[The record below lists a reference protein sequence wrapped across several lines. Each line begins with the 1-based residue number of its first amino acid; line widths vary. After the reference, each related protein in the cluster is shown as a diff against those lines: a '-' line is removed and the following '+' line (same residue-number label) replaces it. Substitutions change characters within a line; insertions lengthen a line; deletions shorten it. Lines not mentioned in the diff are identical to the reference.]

1 MYKTQYIAPLRVKLD
16 PGRYN
21 ESSVNFKVH
30 GNFDNSFTIQ
40 WTNVTVAQPFE
51 HPMGGKFTFQ
61 VSLYLFWITHPTR

>member
-61 VSLYLFWITHPTR
+61 VRCFKTPFG